1 MSNDSA
7 HADSQ
12 PVVLGGEPLF
22 SKKLPIVK
30 PALPEFDSLKES
42 IAEIMASGML
52 TKGQHLRSFEEEVA
66 AHLGVEHAVGLSSC
80 TSGLML
86 TYQALGLEGE
96 VVVPSFTFM
105 ATVSSLI
112 WAGLR
117 PVFADVDPRT
127 TNLDPAAAE
136 KAITPRTSAL
146 VAVHNF
152 GNPADIDALEAVAT
166 RHGLKLIFDAAHGF
180 GSRYQGETI
189 GRQGCAQVY
198 SLSPTKLLIAG
209 EGGVVATDD
218 GDLAEQL
225 RRGREYGMG
234 EAYDSLFAGL
244 NARMSEMHALV
255 ARHSLRLLD
264 REIQR
269 RQEIAAIYRE
279 EMSSIPGV
287 EIQYVR
293 PQDRCSYKDFAI
305 FIDGEAFGLTRDD
318 LATAL
323 LAENIDTRSYY
334 HPPVHHQ
341 TAYRHL
347 AASDA
352 ELVNTERLSARV
364 LCLPIWSA
372 MDDATVRKTC
382 LAVRRLHESA
392 DEVGLALEPASKPRR
407 REAATSKK

>member
-1 MSNDSA
+1 
-7 HADSQ
+7 
-12 PVVLGGEPLF
+12 
-22 SKKLPIVK
+22 
-30 PALPEFDSLKES
+30 
-42 IAEIMASGML
+42 
-52 TKGQHLRSFEEEVA
+52 
-66 AHLGVEHAVGLSSC
+66 
-80 TSGLML
+80 ML
-86 TYQALGLEGE
+86 TYQALELKGE
-96 VVVPSFTFM
+96 VVVPSYTFM

-152 GNPADIDALEAVAT
+152 GNPADIDALQAVAT

-180 GSRYQGETI
+180 GSQYQGETI

-218 GDLAEQL
+218 GDLAEQI

-234 EAYDSLFAGL
+234 EGYDSLFAGV
-244 NARMSEMHALV
+244 NARMSEIHALL
-255 ARHSLRLLD
+255 ARHSLKQLD

-279 EMSSIPGV
+279 ALGSIPGV
-287 EIQYVR
+287 QLQYVR

-305 FIDGEAFGLTRDD
+305 FIDDEAFGLTRDE
-318 LATAL
+318 LANAL
-323 LAENIDTRSYY
+323 SIENIDTRKYY
-334 HPPVHHQ
+334 HPAVHRQ

-347 AASDA
+347 AADDSA
-352 ELVNTERLSARV
+352 LVNTERLSARV
-364 LCLPIWSA
+364 LCLPIWSQ
-372 MDDATVRKTC
+372 MDDLTVRKVC

-392 DEVGLALEPASKPRR
+392 DEVRLTLMPEPIPRK
-407 REAATSKK
+407 REAATTKK